1 MTVMSKYNYYTF
13 DFELRYTSRSWTA
26 LGLMIEWLRH
36 KHNIQLQAP
45 GEEEPE
51 EPDSKYS
58 QQLETISET
67 KSVKNIPYLIPYKEA
82 TT

>member
-1 MTVMSKYNYYTF
+1 MSKYNYYTF

-45 GEEEPE
+45 GEEEP
-51 EPDSKYS
+51 DSKYS

>member
-1 MTVMSKYNYYTF
+1 
-13 DFELRYTSRSWTA
+13 
-26 LGLMIEWLRH
+26 MIEWLRH

-58 QQLETISET
+58 QQLEIISET
-67 KSVKNIPYLIPYKEA
+67 KSVKNIPYLIPYKVA